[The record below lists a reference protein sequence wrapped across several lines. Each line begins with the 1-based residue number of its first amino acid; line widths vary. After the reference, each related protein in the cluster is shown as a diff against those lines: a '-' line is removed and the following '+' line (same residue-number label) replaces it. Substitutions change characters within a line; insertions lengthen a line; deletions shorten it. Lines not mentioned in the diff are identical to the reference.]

1 MKSLAYIL
9 VAMVFPFLNA
19 CNGGTSTPEPDPAP
33 GDNGSTDTRISI
45 SASIDART
53 KAPQLGGDGSGSF
66 AAGDIFTLHLAN
78 RVPQSTT
85 YDYKVGE
92 TSLFWEDLPLASD
105 DGLIDFYACYPKQM
119 LSDGTFTFDLESAAD
134 HDLLLA
140 TTKGIRSGTEEPVE
154 LRFHHAM
161 HRLVVNFTSD
171 QSYVSADE
179 IQITCTAKS
188 SCKVNLLDGT
198 LDNTSARTASFTEV
212 GRTAS
217 FLIVPQSTSDVMLEI
232 RAGEDVKE
240 LALRDVVTT
249 GDDLESGKQL
259 TLNLAIK
266 DGRLQLKDAIISGWG
281 DQGTVSDDVIM

>member
-1 MKSLAYIL
+1 MKRLGY
-9 VAMVFPFLNA
+9 VFAAVLIPFLSG
-19 CNGGTSTPEPDPAP
+19 CNGADSSSNSGTHPGTEDTDGAKVCIST
-33 GDNGSTDTRISI
+33 
-45 SASIDART
+45 SIDART

-105 DGLIDFYACYPKQM
+105 DGLVDFYACYPKQT

-161 HRLVVNFTSD
+161 HRLVVNFSSD
-171 QSYVSADE
+171 DSYVSADE
-179 IQITCTAKS
+179 MQMTCTAKS

-198 LDNTSARTASFTEV
+198 IDNSEARTASFTEV
-212 GRTAS
+212 GRSVS
-217 FLIVPQSTSDVMLEI
+217 FLIVPQNTEDVMLEI

-240 LALRDVVTT
+240 LALRDVVTAI
-249 GDDLESGKQL
+249 DELESGKQL
-259 TLNLAIK
+259 TLNLTIK
-266 DGRLQLKDAIISGWG
+266 DGRLQLEDAIISGWG